1 MIKISFILCLLW
13 SHVCTL
19 STEVVENKNFV
30 GGIHPTNPHDSLSVL
45 LITIEEAGH
54 SIPMLSLGEALMEK
68 GHKVTMLVV
77 ETKLRKSN
85 STMTNLRTWCWER
98 NIPFVSAGVITMDL
112 PTKEEDFNG
121 RWGKT
126 ISILA
131 KMVNALSNMQEILLN
146 VLVEDEQKLL
156 PSSDA
161 AVVDF
166 FFGPCMEWL
175 HDNTELTVISLTQ
188 TIPFSS
194 NTLPSWYYPTF
205 PANPQAPA
213 NPSIMDRFLSVLVS
227 GVMAVVMNTVGRSV
241 QDIFPV
247 HSLSGVRNPDITTTS
262 FGFDYPRPLYPLT
275 HYVGPVVSNRKQPL
289 EENLKHWLDSHSPQS
304 VVYLS
309 MGSYMPLNGNRARAI
324 VHGVIEAGYDL
335 LWSLRLTNRDI
346 LEDIDG
352 EYINSSRI
360 LISKWLPQATV
371 LQHPS
376 VSMAVLHGGFGGVNE
391 ALIAGVPIICLPY
404 GGDQPMNC
412 ARVKN
417 QGLGM
422 DFGVITDLSV
432 LEMKEAVQYIEAHD
446 CRDKAK
452 KVSKIFRKA
461 GGASKAVE
469 LIEYYHEM
477 GYDHLVP
484 SWAKY
489 NWTFIQY
496 YNLDVYVLL
505 GVVFYVL
512 LFVSRRTCLF
522 CCGKWSCYKKTI
534 KTD

>member
-1 MIKISFILCLLW
+1 MLCLLW
-13 SHVCTL
+13 SYARALNTN
-19 STEVVENKNFV
+19 VVENKDFV
-30 GGIHPTNPHDSLSVL
+30 GDIQSRNPHDSLSVL

-68 GHKVTMLVV
+68 GHKVTMLAV
-77 ETKLRKSN
+77 ETKSLGSN
-85 STMTNLRTWCWER
+85 TTMTNLRTWCWER

-112 PTKEEDFNG
+112 PTFTDDHFSR

-126 ISILA
+126 ISFLA
-131 KMVNALSNMQEILLN
+131 KFTNLMSSMQEILLN
-146 VLVEDEQKLL
+146 VLVEDKLEL
-156 PSSDA
+156 VSSSDA
-161 AVVDF
+161 AVLDF
-166 FFGPCMEWL
+166 FFAPSMEWL
-175 HDNTELTVISLTQ
+175 HGNTELTVISLTQ

-194 NTLPSWYYPTF
+194 NTVPSWYYPTF

-213 NPSIMDRFLSVLVS
+213 NPNIVDRFLNILVS

-241 QDIFPV
+241 QGLFPIN
-247 HSLSGVRNPDITTTS
+247 SQSGTRYPDIAATS

-289 EENLKHWLDSHSPQS
+289 EENLKHWLDSHTAPHS

-309 MGSYMPLNGNRARAI
+309 MGSVLSLNGNLARAI
-324 VHGVIEAGYDL
+324 VHGVMEAGYDL
-335 LWSLRLTNRDI
+335 LWSLKLTNREI
-346 LEDIDG
+346 LEEIDG

-360 LISKWLPQATV
+360 LISKWTPQATV

-391 ALIAGVPIICLPY
+391 ALIAGVPIICFPHF
-404 GGDQPMNC
+404 GDQPMNC

-417 QGLGM
+417 QGLGV

-432 LEMKEAVQYIEAHD
+432 LKIKEAIQYIEAHD
-446 CRDKAK
+446 CREKAK

-512 LFVSRRTCLF
+512 LFVSRRTCLLYNY
-522 CCGKWSCYKKTI
+522 GKRSCFKKTI